1 MKIWSRLMM
10 LFSIA
15 SSQRVEKAV
24 IKEQTQTPPLS
35 EVDMAR
41 RWQTARKGQPEL
53 AADII
58 RLGKILVLQPIY
70 VDEVDQP
77 DKKQKPISVMPLDGI
92 RLAYE
97 AGRRDFAMQILAMMN
112 LTIDDFNLMTER
124 DDDY

>member
-1 MKIWSRLMM
+1 MKVWSRLMM
-10 LFSIA
+10 VFSIA
-15 SSQRVEKAV
+15 ASPRVERAV

-53 AADII
+53 AADVI
-58 RLGKILVLQPIY
+58 RLGKILVLQPIN
-70 VDEVDQP
+70 VGEVDQP
-77 DKKQKPISVMPLDGI
+77 NKEQKPISAMPLDGI
-92 RLAYE
+92 TLAYE

-124 DDDY
+124 DDDH

>member
-1 MKIWSRLMM
+1 MKLWSRLMM
-10 LFSIA
+10 LYSIA
-15 SSQRVEKAV
+15 ASPRVEQAV

-58 RLGKILVLQPIY
+58 RLGGLLMAQPM
-70 VDEVDQP
+70 QGG
-77 DKKQKPISVMPLDGI
+77 QVMPLDAT

-112 LTIDDFNLMTER
+112 MSLEDFNLMTER
-124 DDDY
+124 DDEY